1 MIKETT
7 LTFMDTMPVVV
18 IRMNM
23 GSIELWRRVKA
34 STSWTVWEYIMSGG
48 RKGSVNLR
56 TF

>member
-23 GSIELWRRVKA
+23 GSFELWRRVKA